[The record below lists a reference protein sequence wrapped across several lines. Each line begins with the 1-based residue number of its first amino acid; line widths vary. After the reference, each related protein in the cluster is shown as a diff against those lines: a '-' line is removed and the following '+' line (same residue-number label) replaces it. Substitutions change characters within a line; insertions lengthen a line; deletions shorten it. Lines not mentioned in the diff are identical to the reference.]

1 MRTNLPSVV
10 SRVVRGALGLAAA
23 TLVCGTAQATTV
35 NTYSFTQGGWDAPVF
50 PSVQGATLSGTF
62 TGNVGSTGIMSL
74 ADLSA
79 FSASLTIAMVGGF
92 STVIPQDLAEL
103 SLFSFTTWGTA
114 SSLFFAP
121 LTAPGPGATGICV
134 GPAATLVPVC
144 NPGGITPFGTSGDY
158 IAHGLP
164 YLFTSAPPVVT
175 LVSSVTT
182 SDTPTGVPEP
192 AAWAMMILGLGA
204 AGVALRG
211 RKRPLA
217 AA

>member
-1 MRTNLPSVV
+1 
-10 SRVVRGALGLAAA
+10 LAAA
-23 TLVCGTAQATTV
+23 ILVGGTAQATTV
-35 NTYSFTQGGWDAPVF
+35 NTYRFTQGGWYAPVF

-79 FSASLTIAMVGGF
+79 FSASLTIEMVGGF
-92 STVIPQDLAEL
+92 SAAMPQDLTEL

-121 LTAPGPGATGICV
+121 SATSGICV

-158 IAHGLP
+158 LTNGLP

-204 AGVALRG
+204 AGVALR
-211 RKRPLA
+211 RARRPLPA
-217 AA
+217 AQA